1 MVDHTPPHQS
11 VVRALVL
18 VIGIVT
24 LDVASAHATPGTF
37 AGGSF
42 VSLGNFDGPTTG
54 ANPSGPLIMDAG
66 GNLFGASSG
75 GGPQHGGTIFE
86 VAAGTS
92 GISVLAPFSLGGGS
106 TTGFDVEGGLAIDGA
121 GNLYGAANA
130 GGANGKGTIFE
141 LAAGS
146 GIVTPR
152 AQMPGVFNHP
162 Q

>member
-1 MVDHTPPHQS
+1 MAPRP
-11 VVRALVL
+11 
-18 VIGIVT
+18 
-24 LDVASAHATPGTF
+24 
-37 AGGSF
+37 
-42 VSLGNFDGPTTG
+42 GPTHPD
-54 ANPSGPLIMDAG
+54 PSSWTRAATCLARAAAAARSTAG
-66 GNLFGASSG
+66 RSSRSPRG
-75 GGPQHGGTIFE
+75 R
-86 VAAGTS
+86 AGL
-92 GISVLAPFSLGGGS
+92 SVLAPFSLGGGS

-162 Q
+162 QTLIID